1 MNSVRKTIQITPRF
15 SAIIRKMGDKK
26 DSQGSAGAI
35 REAGGAFGKMEVAHE
50 EEYFYKQRQQQL
62 KELKDKK
69 VGVEE
74 FHEKSIQDHEEA
86 IQRHKEAINQI
97 RKK

>member
-1 MNSVRKTIQITPRF
+1 MS
-15 SAIIRKMGDKK
+15 DKK
-26 DSQGSAGAI
+26 ESQGSAGAI

-69 VGVEE
+69 LGEEE
-74 FHEKSIQDHEEA
+74 FRSKAISDHEEA
-86 IQRHKEAINQI
+86 INRHKDALNQL